1 MIDSNVSH
9 NEFISLNNVKKKCN
23 MKEAIKIPDNINHV
37 IHKHDLY
44 KKRSM
49 SEVHFHKCIIF
60 NENEIQFIIM
70 INH

>member
-1 MIDSNVSH
+1 
-9 NEFISLNNVKKKCN
+9 
-23 MKEAIKIPDNINHV
+23 MKEAIKSPDNIHHV